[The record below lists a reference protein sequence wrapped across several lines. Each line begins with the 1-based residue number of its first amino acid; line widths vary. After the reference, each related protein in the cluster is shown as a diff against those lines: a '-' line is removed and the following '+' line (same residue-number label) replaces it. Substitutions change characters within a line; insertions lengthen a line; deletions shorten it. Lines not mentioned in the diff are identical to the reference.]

1 MWLFSRSP
9 YVTDRNGEFK
19 MLDFKKEDI
28 ATILVRYNVAM
39 EKNMTP
45 DEAAEQLYPKD
56 PLLKA
61 VAVAI
66 YEGEEDDV
74 IDALDALLDAGK
86 DPLKLIDEALL
97 PGMAVVSALYDQ
109 GIIFLPN
116 VMMSADA
123 MLEGIDYCKS
133 KTKEIP
139 ESKGTVVCH
148 VAEGDVH
155 DIGKNIVAALLRADG
170 FDVVD
175 LGRDVPVD
183 EVVAKAAEIQPVM
196 VTGTALMTTTMYAFK
211 EVNDK
216 MVEKGLKIPF
226 ACGGGAVNQE
236 FVESYSLG
244 VYGEEAAEAAK
255 FANYILKNGSD
266 IQKMRTEFHTH

>member
-1 MWLFSRSP
+1 
-9 YVTDRNGEFK
+9 

-28 ATILVRYNVAM
+28 LDVLVRYNVAM
-39 EKNMTP
+39 EKTMTP

-56 PLLKA
+56 PLFKA

-74 IDALDALLDAGK
+74 IEALDALIESGQ
-86 DPLKLIDEALL
+86 DPIKLIDTALL
-97 PGMAVVSALYDQ
+97 PGMGVVSGLYDQ

-123 MLEGIDYCKS
+123 MLEGIDYCK
-133 KTKEIP
+133 TKSSTIP
-139 ESKGTVVCH
+139 EAKGIVVCH

-170 FDVVD
+170 FEVVD
-175 LGRDVPVD
+175 LGRDVPTN
-183 EVVAKAAEIQPVM
+183 EVLDAVAAHKPVM

-211 EVNDK
+211 DVNDK
-216 MVEKGLKIPF
+216 LVEKGFNIPF

-236 FVESYSLG
+236 FVESFSLG
-244 VYGEEAAEAAK
+244 VYGEEAAEAPK
-255 FANYILKNGSD
+255 FANYALKNGAD
-266 IQKMRTEFHTH
+266 IAKMRNEFHTH